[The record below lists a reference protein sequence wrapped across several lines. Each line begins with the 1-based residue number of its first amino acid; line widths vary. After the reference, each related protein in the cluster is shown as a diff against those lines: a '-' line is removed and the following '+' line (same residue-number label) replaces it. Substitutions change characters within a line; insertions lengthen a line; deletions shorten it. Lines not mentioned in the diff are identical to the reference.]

1 MSLGPAF
8 LCFLMILGGLN
19 PAESCSH
26 AGKTPDFEKST
37 FSAFGGFFP
46 DFGCD
51 FNDFGVIENVSGR
64 KKTKSP
70 FRTVSPNTL
79 CLYAFSLLEFS
90 HEFRLRN
97 R

>member
-37 FSAFGGFFP
+37 FSALGGFFL
-46 DFGCD
+46 DFGPFLKVNQD
-51 FNDFGVIENVSGR
+51 LKSVKFGFG
-64 KKTKSP
+64 K
-70 FRTVSPNTL
+70 
-79 CLYAFSLLEFS
+79 
-90 HEFRLRN
+90 
-97 R
+97 